1 MITIDSRQAALDYAA
16 KGWAVLPLKPK
27 MKDPHFDLVKGA
39 YLGATTDTKLIDFW
53 FDVDPK
59 ANIGIAC
66 VTSGLVVLD
75 VDFRN
80 GGKYF
85 DEMGETYTVKTGDGF
100 HYYYK
105 IDQGLSLKGSIGD
118 GIDVKY
124 KGYVAA
130 APSIHPNGA
139 IYQVVLDIEPI
150 ALPEAILEM
159 VQK

>member
-16 KGWAVLPLKPK
+16 RGWAVMPLKPK

-66 VTSGLVVLD
+66 ITSGLIVLD

-80 GGKYF
+80 GGHYIE
-85 DEMGETYTVKTGDGF
+85 EMGETYTVQTGDGF
-100 HYYYK
+100 HYYYNAPK
-105 IDQGLSLKGSIGD
+105 NLSVRGSLSD

-130 APSIHPNGA
+130 APSIHPSGKM
-139 IYQVVLDIEPI
+139 YEVVNMIDPIDIPLE
-150 ALPEAILEM
+150 ILEM
-159 VQK
+159 ISK

>member
-1 MITIDSRQAALDYAA
+1 MITIDTRKTALDYAA
-16 KGWAVLPLKPK
+16 KGWAVMPLKPK

-39 YLGATTDTKLIDFW
+39 YLGATTDSTLIDFW

-66 VTSGLVVLD
+66 ITSGLIVLD

-80 GGKYF
+80 GGEYIE
-85 DEMGETYTVKTGDGF
+85 EMGDTYTVQTGDGF

-105 IDQGLSLKGSIGD
+105 APNNLNVRGTLAS

-130 APSIHPNGA
+130 APSIHPSGKM
-139 IYQVVLDIEPI
+139 YQVVNDIDPI
-150 ALPEAILEM
+150 DLPKEILEM
-159 VQK
+159 IKK